1 MLGIFKQIYIFDKKH
16 TLIAMS
22 QKLQNH
28 LANGYEV
35 KIGDY
40 ISRGFEI
47 MKTNIGAYI
56 GYTVLYFAISFIVNF
71 IPFLNIISSLVISPC
86 LIFGFHLV
94 SKQISQNKGIPI
106 FNTFFNGF
114 NFAGKLIVISII
126 MFVVFLVCMMPFL
139 ISVGVSIFALRNSDS
154 AEIFAAILAGPLPI
168 LGIGLAVMIYFGVSW
183 TFSSLVAVF
192 NNKESWA
199 AMEISRKV
207 VGKNWFMIFLFL
219 IVVGIIVAAGV
230 LLMGIG
236 LIFTLPLGLCSL
248 YAAFEDIFGLPE
260 EGKTAEETSP
270 IVEGI

>member
-1 MLGIFKQIYIFDKKH
+1 
-16 TLIAMS
+16 MS
-22 QKLQNH
+22 QKLENH

-47 MKTNIGAYI
+47 MKVNMGSYI
-56 GYTVLYFAISFIVNF
+56 GYTVVYFAISFIVNL

-94 SKQISQNKGIPI
+94 SKQISQNKGIPV

-114 NFAGKLIVISII
+114 NFAGKLIVISLI
-126 MFVVFLVCMMPFL
+126 MFVVFLVCIMPFL
-139 ISVGVSIFALRNSDS
+139 ISVGVSIFALRDSDS
-154 AEIFAAILAGPLPI
+154 TEIFAAIMAGPLPI
-168 LGIGLAVMIYFGVSW
+168 LGVGLLVMVYCSVSW
-183 TFSSLVAVF
+183 VFASLVAVF
-192 NNKESWA
+192 HNKESWA

-207 VGKNWFMIFLFL
+207 VSKNWFMVLLFL

-236 LIFTLPLGLCSL
+236 LIFTLPLGMCSL
-248 YAAFEDIFGLPE
+248 YAAFEDIFGFPE
-260 EGKTAEETSP
+260 EDMSTDEINTIG
-270 IVEGI
+270 EGI

>member
-1 MLGIFKQIYIFDKKH
+1 
-16 TLIAMS
+16 MS

-28 LANGYEV
+28 LSNGYEV

-40 ISRGFEI
+40 ISRGYEI
-47 MKTNIGAYI
+47 FKANMGAYI

-94 SKQISQNKGIPI
+94 SNQISQNKGIPI

-139 ISVGVSIFALRNSDS
+139 ISVGVSLFALRDSDS
-154 AEIFAAILAGPLPI
+154 AEIFAAIMAGPLPI
-168 LGIGLAVMIYFGVSW
+168 LGIGLAVMTYFGVSW
-183 TFSSLVAVF
+183 TFSSMVAVF
-192 NNKESWA
+192 HNKESWA

-207 VGKNWFMIFLFL
+207 VGRNWFMIFLFL
-219 IVVGIIVAAGV
+219 FVVVIIVGAGV
-230 LLMGIG
+230 IFFGIG
-236 LIFTLPLGLCSL
+236 IIFTLPLGMCSL
-248 YAAFEDIFGLPE
+248 YAAFEDIFGLPD
-260 EGKTAEETSP
+260 EGKTPEETSQ